1 MDDLKLQKEL
11 EAYLVRLCKQEE
23 SLVCR
28 FEEERAIIQKQA
40 QAIRDTIS
48 ILSGGH
54 PFNESKKIKVN
65 SSHHSTKR
73 KNVKEDSSSKDRLS
87 VKKEIVEQA
96 ANVKE
101 KMVNKTTVIRDGFTE
116 DESSVRPPVNRDG

>member
-65 SSHHSTKR
+65 SSHHR
-73 KNVKEDSSSKDRLS
+73 VLA
-87 VKKEIVEQA
+87 QF
-96 ANVKE
+96 
-101 KMVNKTTVIRDGFTE
+101 GFE
-116 DESSVRPPVNRDG
+116 WLKLNFNRQKGF